1 MASLTAF
8 FDLDGTLT
16 DSRLGIVR
24 CLRYAL
30 ERVPHPC
37 PPDDVLATF
46 IGPSLRTGFAA
57 LLATSDATRIETAL
71 ALYRERYVAAGL
83 FENQVYAGVPRM
95 LERLGRAMARA
106 FVVTSKPA
114 VYAERVIRH
123 FGLDRH
129 FARVYGPDL
138 GGRFDDKADLIARVL
153 EAERIDRHAAVM
165 IGDRAAD
172 VTAARR
178 NDVRAVG
185 VLWGFGSERE
195 LRDAGADAVC
205 ATPDALPACLAALR

>member
-1 MASLTAF
+1 MAALTVF

-24 CLRYAL
+24 CIRYAL

-37 PPDDVLATF
+37 PPDEVLATF
-46 IGPSLRTGFAA
+46 IGPSLRRGFAA
-57 LLATSDATRIETAL
+57 LLETSDAACIERAL

-83 FENQVYAGVPRM
+83 FENQVYTGVPRM
-95 LERLGRAMARA
+95 LERLGRAVARA

-138 GGRFDDKADLIARVL
+138 GGRFDDKADLIAHVL
-153 EAERIDRHAAVM
+153 GAERIDRATAVM

-172 VTAARR
+172 MIAAKR

-195 LRDAGADAVC
+195 LLDAGADAVC